1 MRTRSSVTSDVPV
14 ETGSLSSGCRVGPY
28 DPSQAIANL
37 LARVAEATPSGL
49 SLAQPQQATRRSPT
63 AWCWNSIRSKL
74 KDATSAKCEND
85 DSPQNHGG
93 QQSNRKRKPPGRTT
107 GLHSQLAEQA
117 LDLVVL
123 QVLQD
128 ENEDYNQR
136 GNSNDE
142 SSPGPPKVSIGVGSS
157 PTRPVPSV
165 DDGVNRPGNY
175 KGRIVGRQ
183 DYGGGSTSS
192 TSPVQ
197 SAVASCCRSERQAPL
212 IRRSQLL

>member
-1 MRTRSSVTSDVPV
+1 MADSRAIAS
-14 ETGSLSSGCRVGPY
+14 GSLLG
-28 DPSQAIANL
+28 
-37 LARVAEATPSGL
+37 E
-49 SLAQPQQATRRSPT
+49 
-63 AWCWNSIRSKL
+63 
-74 KDATSAKCEND
+74 
-85 DSPQNHGG
+85 
-93 QQSNRKRKPPGRTT
+93 PPD
-107 GLHSQLAEQA
+107 LHSQLAEQA